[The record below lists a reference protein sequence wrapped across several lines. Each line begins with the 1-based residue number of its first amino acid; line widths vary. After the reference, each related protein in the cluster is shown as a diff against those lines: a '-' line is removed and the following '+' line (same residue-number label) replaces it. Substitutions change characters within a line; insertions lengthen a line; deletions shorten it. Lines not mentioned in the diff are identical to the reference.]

1 MIIVSGHQPVYLPW
15 LGLFHK
21 LSLCDKFVY
30 MDTVQYLHGDWNNRN
45 KIKTPNNEFMLSVPV
60 NKKETQGKNINEI
73 KIFKNLVNP
82 KEFWQRKHWESI
94 KINYKKA
101 LFFEDYADDFEK
113 MYNGQEWDNL
123 SDICW
128 YQFNYFLKCLKLND
142 VEIIRMSE
150 IKFEGQKD
158 NLILDHC
165 KKLNAS
171 AVVFGSQGRNYVD
184 IQKFNK
190 EKKHVYFQDYRHP
203 VYKQRFSGFLS
214 NLSVIDLLFN
224 CGPDSRE
231 ILLSNNISKKD
242 LKSSNFWHNK
252 F

>member
-1 MIIVSGHQPVYLPW
+1 
-15 LGLFHK
+15 
-21 LSLCDKFVY
+21 
-30 MDTVQYLHGDWNNRN
+30 MDTVQYLDGDWNNRN

-60 NKKETQGKNINEI
+60 NKKETQGKNLNEI
-73 KIFKNLVNP
+73 KIFKNLTNP

-101 LFFEDYADDFEK
+101 FYFDDYADDFEK
-113 MYNGQEWDNL
+113 MYSSQEWDNL

-128 YQFNYFLKCLKLND
+128 YQFNYFIKCLDLND
-142 VEIIRMSE
+142 VEIIRMSQT
-150 IKFEGQKD
+150 KFEGQKD
-158 NLILDHC
+158 NLILNHC

-184 IQKFNK
+184 IDKFNK
-190 EKKHVYFQDYRHP
+190 EKKYVYFQDYKHP
-203 VYKQRFSGFLS
+203 IYKQRFSGFLS

-224 CGPDSRE
+224 CGPNSRE